1 MGGGQRAGQGPG
13 PQRIDSGIARRV
25 AACGS
30 LADALHL
37 LAATPHG
44 ANVRRDQTLAAAQH
58 EVAGTLLWDLQVLA
72 GWLPRDGVR
81 LLRTLG
87 GWFEIANVDELQ
99 TALAASAWRD
109 PGRPTAQAIRLGM
122 CSRWVARIAEMGEP
136 ARTWAAGAAAL
147 LVPGEL
153 AGSVPVRARWVLAGI
168 TSPTDLWR
176 AETALMARAEQD
188 GLRLLRTRLDRG
200 VVLGAAAVMACHAR
214 GPAAGR
220 LRAGRLR
227 CRPTG
232 SSWDGPAL
240 AAAREAHGRALEAAV
255 RHAAAAGALR
265 AVEAEALA
273 TRYRLRA
280 VKNRWI
286 PRLEQAL
293 ADVTLALEEQEL
305 ADSARLRL
313 ATRSERPA
321 RQGPTALTTGGSGR

>member
-1 MGGGQRAGQGPG
+1 M
-13 PQRIDSGIARRV
+13 DSGIARRV

-37 LAATPHG
+37 LAATPYG

-122 CSRWVARIAEMGEP
+122 CSRWVARIAELGEP

-153 AGSVPVRARWVLAGI
+153 AGSVPVRPRWMLAGI

-188 GLRLLRTRLDRG
+188 GLRLLRTRAGPRG
-200 VVLGAAAVMACHAR
+200 RAR
-214 GPAAGR
+214 RGRRHGVPRARSGGRAPARWPAG
-220 LRAGRLR
+220 